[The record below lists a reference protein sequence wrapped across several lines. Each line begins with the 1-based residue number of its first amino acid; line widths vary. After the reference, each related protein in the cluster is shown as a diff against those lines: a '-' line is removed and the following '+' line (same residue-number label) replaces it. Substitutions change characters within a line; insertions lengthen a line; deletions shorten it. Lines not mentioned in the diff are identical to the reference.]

1 MPTNHASSHPSR
13 AELGDTDDLY
23 LEEIQG
29 TDALAWVTA
38 RRLDVTAELEADPA
52 FESMRLDAAERLEAS
67 DRLPFPE
74 LHGPWVYNIWRDP
87 GHVRGLWR
95 RTSWDGFRASSPPW
109 EVILDVDRLA
119 EAEGENWVFSGA
131 VYSHPE
137 RDRALVFLS
146 RGGRDASVVREF
158 SLRER
163 SFVASGGFQLPQAKT
178 GAAWVGDDQ
187 IAVSTSL
194 GPDTVTMSGYPRQ
207 ILLWQRGES
216 IASAR
221 VLMECDRDD
230 VMVWPSPLEG
240 VPGFRVL
247 CLRRI
252 SFFQVRCLALREDG
266 AIVPVAVPET
276 AIPLGGLKGR
286 LLFLL
291 RDDWTPEVGALA
303 GQRLPGGS
311 VVATRLAADPAIP
324 ERELVYVPSA
334 GESVQH
340 GSSDPHT
347 LYLVILRNVRGGVL
361 ALRPPASDADP
372 AWTCRELEFPA
383 LGQVDLASVN
393 AHAPGAALV
402 HTGFLTPNALYFS
415 RGDDTTPEPL
425 KAEAPRFDAS
435 GLEVRQNWAT
445 SSDGT
450 RIPYFVVG
458 PKDSP
463 HRGTAPTILTGYGG
477 FRISR
482 LPDYDPVRGRLWLE
496 AGGLWVV
503 ANLRGGGE
511 FGPAWHRAALR
522 EKRPRAYEDFEAVA
536 EDLIQRGLTRPDQL
550 GILGGSNGG
559 LLVGAAITRRP
570 ELFRAAYCRNP
581 LLDMLRFA
589 QLSAGRSW
597 VEEYGDP
604 ELPGDRAFIRT
615 WSPYHQVKPGVTY
628 PKVLFVTSTID
639 DRVHPGHAR
648 RMAERLRRLGQPIL
662 YFESS
667 EGGHPGTADLKQ
679 AAWVGALGF
688 LFFRRELGL
697 GR

>member
-1 MPTNHASSHPSR
+1 MPTSHTPSHTPPV
-13 AELGDTDDLY
+13 ELTDTDDLY
-23 LEEIQG
+23 LEEIEG
-29 TDALAWVTA
+29 AEARAWVEA
-38 RRLDVTAELEADPA
+38 RRPDVTAELEADPA
-52 FESMRLDAAERLEAS
+52 FEQMRLEAAERLETP

-74 LHGPWVYNIWRDP
+74 LHGPWVYNFWRDP

-95 RTSWDGFRASSPPW
+95 RTSWDGYRAPEPTW
-109 EVILDVDRLA
+109 EVILDVDRLV
-119 EAEGENWVFSGA
+119 ETEKENWVFLGT
-131 VYSHPE
+131 VLGRPE
-137 RDRALVFLS
+137 NDRALVFLS
-146 RGGRDASVVREF
+146 RGGRDAGVVREF
-158 SLRER
+158 SLRDR
-163 SFVASGGFQLPQAKT
+163 AFVSDGFRLPEAKT
-178 GAAWVGDDQ
+178 GAAWAGDDK
-187 IAVSTSL
+187 IAVSTSH
-194 GPDTVTMSGYPRQ
+194 GPDTVTTSGYPRQ
-207 ILLWQRGES
+207 IRLWQRGEP

-221 VLMECDRDD
+221 VLMECERDE

-247 CLRRI
+247 CLRRT
-252 SFFQVRCLALREDG
+252 SFFHVHCVALRYDDEM
-266 AIVPVAVPET
+266 VPVAVPET
-276 AIPLGGLKGR
+276 AVPLGGLKGR

-291 RDDWTPEVGALA
+291 RDGWTPEVGALA
-303 GQRLPGGS
+303 GQRLPGGT
-311 VVATRLAADPAIP
+311 VIATRLAADPAIP
-324 ERELVYVPSA
+324 ERELVYAPAS

-347 LYLVILRNVRGGVL
+347 LYLVILRDVRGVVL
-361 ALRPPASDADP
+361 ALRPPLGGADP
-372 AWTCRELEFPA
+372 AWSCRELELPA

-393 AHAPGAALV
+393 PHSRGAVVV
-402 HTGFLTPNALYFS
+402 HTGFLTPNAFYFTC
-415 RGDDTTPEPL
+415 GEDTKPEPL
-425 KAEAPRFDAS
+425 RAEAPRFDAS
-435 GLEVRQNWAT
+435 GLEVSQNWTT
-445 SSDGT
+445 SRDGT

-458 PKDSP
+458 PKGSP
-463 HRGTAPTILTGYGG
+463 RHGTAPTILTGYGG

-496 AGGLWVV
+496 GGGLWVV

-511 FGPAWHRAALR
+511 FGPDWHRAALR
-522 EKRPRAYEDFEAVA
+522 ENRPRAYEDFEAVA
-536 EDLIQRGLTRPDQL
+536 EDLIRRHLTRPDQL

-597 VEEYGDP
+597 IEEYGDP
-604 ELPGDRAFIRT
+604 EQPEDRVLIRT
-615 WSPYHQVKPGVTY
+615 WSPYHQVKPGVNY

-662 YFESS
+662 YFENT
-667 EGGHPGTADLKQ
+667 EGGHSGVANLKQ

-688 LFFRRELGL
+688 LFFRKELGL
-697 GR
+697 VR

>member
-1 MPTNHASSHPSR
+1 MNTSHASNHPSR
-13 AELGDTDDLY
+13 VELSDTDDLY

-29 TDALAWVTA
+29 AAALAWVAA
-38 RRLDVTAELEADPA
+38 RRLDVIAELEADPA
-52 FESMRLDAAERLEAS
+52 FEPMRVDAAERLEAS
-67 DRLPFPE
+67 DRLAVPE
-74 LHGPWVYNIWRDP
+74 LHGPWVYNLWRDSA
-87 GHVRGLWR
+87 HVRGLWR
-95 RTSWDGFRASSPPW
+95 RTSWDGFRAASPPW
-109 EVILDVDRLA
+109 DVILDVDRLA

-131 VYSHPE
+131 IYSRPE
-137 RDRALVFLS
+137 RDRALVCLS
-146 RGGRDASVVREF
+146 RGGRDASVLREF

-163 SFVASGGFQLPQAKT
+163 SFVISDAFQLPQAKT

-207 ILLWQRGES
+207 IRLWQRGES

-221 VLMECDRDD
+221 VLMECDPED

-240 VPGFRVL
+240 VPGFRLL

-266 AIVPVAVPET
+266 AMVPVAVPET
-276 AIPLGGLKGR
+276 AVLLGGCQGR

-291 RDDWTPEVGALA
+291 RDDWIPEFGGLA

-324 ERELVYVPSA
+324 EREMVYLPSA
-334 GESVQH
+334 GESVQY

-361 ALRPPASDADP
+361 ALRPPANDADP
-372 AWTCRELEFPA
+372 AWSCRELDIPA

-393 AHAPGAALV
+393 AQAPGAVLV
-402 HTGFLTPNALYFS
+402 HTGFLTPNALYFT
-415 RGDDTTPEPL
+415 RGDDTTPVPL
-425 KAEAPRFDAS
+425 QAEAPRFDAS
-435 GLEVRQNWAT
+435 GLEVRQDWAT

-463 HRGTAPTILTGYGG
+463 RRGTAPTILTGYGG

-536 EDLIQRGLTRPDQL
+536 EDLIRRGLTRPDQL

-570 ELFRAAYCRNP
+570 ALFRAAYCRNP

-589 QLSAGRSW
+589 QLSAGAVGSRST
-597 VEEYGDP
+597 EIPSCPRTGP
-604 ELPGDRAFIRT
+604 SSAPGRRT
-615 WSPYHQVKPGVTY
+615 T
-628 PKVLFVTSTID
+628 
-639 DRVHPGHAR
+639 R
-648 RMAERLRRLGQPIL
+648 
-662 YFESS
+662 
-667 EGGHPGTADLKQ
+667 
-679 AAWVGALGF
+679 
-688 LFFRRELGL
+688 
-697 GR
+697 